1 MRRQKGFTYMIALFM
16 VATLS
21 VVSLR
26 AMERTLTK
34 DRREREAELLYVG
47 QAYRQAIQVYYQNS
61 PGTAKKYPPDL
72 QSLLQDART
81 TSLQRPLRKLYRD
94 PITSSLNWGIVS
106 SADGGVMGVYSLS
119 TQQPIKVNG
128 FPVTLFGFTGAKSY
142 QQWQFVYQPS

>member
-94 PITSSLNWGIVS
+94 PITSS
-106 SADGGVMGVYSLS
+106 ADGGVMGVYSLS
-119 TQQPIKVNG
+119 TQQPIKVSG